1 MIRRG
6 TRGSSVIEALGTIAL
21 IGIAVGGFAVNSV
34 SLTRIDKTADS
45 VTAATALAQEQLE
58 ALRALPLGA
67 AQLLPGVY
75 ADPSNPLA
83 ANGNAGGPFTRT
95 WTVSGNDIPRA
106 GLRIVMVRV
115 AWMDTQPYTI
125 RVAAYV
131 RCDTIPCS

>member
-45 VTAATALAQEQLE
+45 VTAATALAQEELE

-106 GLRIVMVRV
+106 GLRTVTVRV
-115 AWMDTQPYTI
+115 AWTDTQPHTT